1 MNSTNNQKITS
12 SVIHWDL
19 QARNKISDS
28 IGSVSGS
35 EKSEI
40 TENTSSSQTI
50 ENIEEVA
57 YA

>member
-12 SVIHWDL
+12 FVIHLDL

-28 IGSVSGS
+28 IESVSGS

-40 TENTSSSQTI
+40 TENISSFQTI